1 MSEGAAK
8 QDAVVAR
15 GGVGERETGTGM
27 KQDGCYVVRP
37 LSYYQPFIYKG
48 TVHNEWW
55 PSQKRAFILLML
67 LIPAKET

>member
-15 GGVGERETGTGM
+15 GGVGERVTGTGM
-27 KQDGCYVVRP
+27 RQDGCYVVRP

-55 PSQKRAFILLML
+55 PSQKGPLFYLCC
-67 LIPAKET
+67 